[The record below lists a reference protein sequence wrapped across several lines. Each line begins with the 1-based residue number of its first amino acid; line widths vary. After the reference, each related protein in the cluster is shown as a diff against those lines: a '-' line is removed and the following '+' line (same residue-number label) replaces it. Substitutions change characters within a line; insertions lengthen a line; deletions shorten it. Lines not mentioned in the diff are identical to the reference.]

1 MSIRFGYS
9 WKAFVD
15 YGWRGKLES
24 GSKIESFQT
33 VGKFAQA
40 RYDPGCRITPFT
52 LKRTEI

>member
-1 MSIRFGYS
+1 MSIRFGFS

-33 VGKFAQA
+33 VAKFAQA